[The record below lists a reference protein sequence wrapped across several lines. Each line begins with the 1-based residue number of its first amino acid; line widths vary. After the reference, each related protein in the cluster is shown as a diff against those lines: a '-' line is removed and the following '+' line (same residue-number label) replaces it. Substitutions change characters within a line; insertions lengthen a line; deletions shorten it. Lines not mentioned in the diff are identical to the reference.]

1 MADLTVYIPTYNRA
15 ALLREC
21 LAALLDQ
28 GLSPDEFVVQVS
40 DNASTDDTA
49 AIVREFEGRLQLR
62 YHRHPVGVAPLQNF
76 NRAGQVT
83 DTPYLAFC
91 CDDDL
96 IAPGQ
101 LGRAMACLRRHE
113 DGAVYASTGV
123 GIAGLGD
130 PPVSPLGML
139 LDLERV
145 EGEPFLL
152 RWSRLAWL
160 ANCSLHT
167 PLTIIGA
174 VFKLDRMP
182 DRPIFP
188 EGYVQEGDRRLFVRM
203 AAQGTIYSGPWV
215 GGYLRF
221 HQDQWSLRN
230 DHEEQ
235 RDLVTQL
242 ALDTARELGLDLE
255 SYWVERLARAS
266 EAELELIC
274 PRLIRRWPDGRG
286 KQLVARAGVDERLSR
301 LRRERKRARRRGGLV
316 DRLRTFFQG

>member
-1 MADLTVYIPTYNRA
+1 MADLTVYIPTYKRA
-15 ALLREC
+15 PLLREC
-21 LAALLDQ
+21 LTALLDQ

-40 DNASTDDTA
+40 DNASPDDTGA
-49 AIVREFEGRLQLR
+49 VVREFEGRLQVR
-62 YHRHPVGVAPLQNF
+62 YHRHPTGVPPLANF
-76 NRAGQVT
+76 NRAAEVT

-101 LGRAMACLRRHE
+101 LGRAMACLRRHD
-113 DGAVYASTGV
+113 DGVVYASTGV

-145 EGEPFLL
+145 EGEPFVL
-152 RWSRLAWL
+152 RWPRRSWL
-160 ANCSLHT
+160 ANCTLHT

-174 VFKLDRMP
+174 VFKLERIP

-188 EGYVQEGDRRLFVRM
+188 DGYVQEGDRRLFVRM
-203 AAQGTIYSGPWV
+203 TTQGTIYSGPWV

-221 HQDQWSLRN
+221 HGDQWSLRN
-230 DHEEQ
+230 EHDDQ
-235 RDLVTQL
+235 RERVTQL

-255 SYWVERLARAS
+255 AYWVERLARAS

-274 PRLIRRWPDGRG
+274 PRLIRRWPGGAGRE
-286 KQLVARAGVDERLSR
+286 LVARAGVDARLGQ
-301 LRRERKRARRRGGLV
+301 LRRERKRARRRGGLM
-316 DRLRTFFQG
+316 DRLRTFFQA